1 LRNPDTLDRVRPA
14 GGVRGEDGVA
24 EGGLGDSKRRIID
37 HLKRNSHSVTGDL
50 AARLGISEA
59 AIRLHLG
66 ELEARGL
73 VVQSPGAAAGRGR
86 PPKLWSLT
94 GLAQELFPDRHGDL
108 TVELVAS
115 IRAAFGEDG
124 LDAVLAARAE
134 RQAEALAEIVPAG
147 GSLADRAEALAAQR
161 TREGYVAE
169 VVVDDAT
176 GDLLL
181 VEHHCPVCE
190 AATACQGLCRTEL
203 ALFQRAL
210 GPDADVERT
219 QHLLSDDERC
229 IYRIRGR

>member
-1 LRNPDTLDRVRPA
+1 MTSAEGLA
-14 GGVRGEDGVA
+14 GGA
-24 EGGLGDSKRRIID
+24 LGDSKRRIID
-37 HLKRNSHSVTGDL
+37 HLKRNGQSVTTEL
-50 AARLGISEA
+50 AERLAISEA
-59 AIRLHLG
+59 AVRLHLS

-73 VVQSPGAAAGRGR
+73 VAHFPGAAAGRGR

-94 GLAQELFPDRHGDL
+94 DLAQELFPDRHGDL

-124 LDAVLAARAE
+124 LDAVLAVRAE
-134 RQAEALAEIVPAG
+134 RQAEALAMIVPAD
-147 GSLADRAEALAAQR
+147 GSLAERAEALAAQR
-161 TREGYVAE
+161 SREGYVAE
-169 VVVDDAT
+169 VVVDGAT

-203 ALFQRAL
+203 ELFQRAL

-219 QHLLSDDERC
+219 QHLLSGDERC
-229 IYRIRGR
+229 VYRIRRR

>member
-1 LRNPDTLDRVRPA
+1 MQPA
-14 GGVRGEDGVA
+14 GGVSGEERIADGP
-24 EGGLGDSKRRIID
+24 LGDSKRRIID
-37 HLKRNSHSVTGDL
+37 HLKRTSHSVTTDL
-50 AARLGISEA
+50 ADRLGISEA

-73 VVQSPGAAAGRGR
+73 VTHSPGPAAGRGR
-86 PPKLWSLT
+86 PPKRWSLT
-94 GLAQELFPDRHGDL
+94 DLAQELFPDRHGDL

-134 RQAEALAEIVPAG
+134 RQAGVLAMVVPAG
-147 GSLADRAEALAAQR
+147 GSLAVRAEALAAQR

-169 VVVDDAT
+169 VRLDDET

-181 VEHHCPVCE
+181 IEHHCPVCE

-203 ALFQRAL
+203 DLFRRAL

-219 QHLLSDDERC
+219 QHLLSGDERC
-229 IYRIRGR
+229 VYRIRRR